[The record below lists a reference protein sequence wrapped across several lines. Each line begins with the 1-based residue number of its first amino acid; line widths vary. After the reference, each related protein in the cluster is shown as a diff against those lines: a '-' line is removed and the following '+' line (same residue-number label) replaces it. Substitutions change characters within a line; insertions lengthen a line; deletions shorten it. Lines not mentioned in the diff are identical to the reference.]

1 MLPTVRTVLTTLTVL
16 TVLPTLTVQNAAA
29 QPIVAAR
36 FDGRPAFAEGIDL
49 GYYLWRDEGDTWHVR
64 WTTMGQQR
72 RFTGSVNA
80 EGGELKN
87 LKRIDVETER
97 RVLYPGR
104 PARVVRG
111 PGGRVRGVRP
121 GRAPVVASK
130 DQDHFEKD
138 GDARIV
144 FAALTDD
151 DIDGFDFKVE
161 QGRDPA
167 PLHPQ
172 RRRPGAARQRGD
184 RGQQHQDQQP
194 AAHRAASVIP

>member
-1 MLPTVRTVLTTLTVL
+1 MLRH
-16 TVLPTLTVQNAAA
+16 
-29 QPIVAAR
+29 
-36 FDGRPAFAEGIDL
+36 AFAEGIDL

-104 PARVVRG
+104 PARG
-111 PGGRVRGVRP
+111 RP
-121 GRAPVVASK
+121 GQTAVVVSK
-130 DQDHFEKD
+130 EQDHFEKD

-151 DIDGFDFKVE
+151 DIDGFDFKVDKDVTLLRFVLNVE
-161 QGRDPA
+161 GRE
-167 PLHPQ
+167 
-172 RRRPGAARQRGD
+172 RPG
-184 RGQQHQDQQP
+184 
-194 AAHRAASVIP
+194 SVEIGANNTKINNLPLIVRLR

>member
-1 MLPTVRTVLTTLTVL
+1 MFPTVRTVLTALATVL
-16 TVLPTLTVQNAAA
+16 AA
-29 QPIVAAR
+29 QQLAAQIPAAR

-111 PGGRVRGVRP
+111 PAGRVRGVRP
-121 GRAPVVASK
+121 GRAPAVATRE
-130 DQDHFEKD
+130 QDHFEKD

-151 DIDGFDFKVE
+151 DIDGFDFKVDKDVTLLRFVLNVE
-161 QGRDPA
+161 GRE
-167 PLHPQ
+167 
-172 RRRPGAARQRGD
+172 RPGSVEIGANNARINNLPLIVRL
-184 RGQQHQDQQP
+184 R
-194 AAHRAASVIP
+194 

>member
-1 MLPTVRTVLTTLTVL
+1 MLPTLRTVLTALTAL
-16 TVLPTLTVQNAAA
+16 SAQPLAA
-29 QPIVAAR
+29 QVPAAR

-49 GYYLWRDEGDTWHVR
+49 GYYLWRDEGETWHVR

-87 LKRIDVETER
+87 LKRIDVEAER

-111 PGGRVRGVRP
+111 PAGRVRGVRP
-121 GRAPVVASK
+121 GRTAVVATK
-130 DQDHFEKD
+130 EQDRFEKD

-151 DIDGFDFKVE
+151 DIDGFDFKVDKDVTLLRFVLNVE
-161 QGRDPA
+161 GRE
-167 PLHPQ
+167 
-172 RRRPGAARQRGD
+172 RPG
-184 RGQQHQDQQP
+184 
-194 AAHRAASVIP
+194 SVEIGANNTKINNLPLIVRLR